1 MSDEVISRGTC
12 VVDDVEKAAGSPL
25 ITPHAYLCLRAIV
38 LEHEIVSGLRGWEG
52 RDGAQDAADDLHVQ
66 VRGWN
71 ACRRMDRQIGMKSQE
86 GLVLTHLGLHDLVS
100 TSSWDPYLL
109 ETGFSLFRQPHEG
122 EEELGVEHLGGD
134 VLDVLPLPGLE
145 PLELGAG
152 PDE

>member
-25 ITPHAYLCLRAIV
+25 ITPHAYLCFRAIV
-38 LEHEIVSGLRGWEG
+38 LEHEIVSGLRGWER

-86 GLVLTHLGLHDLVS
+86 GLVFDTLRTARFGIDIIMGS
-100 TSSWDPYLL
+100 
-109 ETGFSLFRQPHEG
+109 
-122 EEELGVEHLGGD
+122 
-134 VLDVLPLPGLE
+134 LPLGNRIFAFPTT
-145 PLELGAG
+145 A
-152 PDE
+152 